1 MSRAASEPGT
11 GGPPS
16 VERTRNA
23 VFDLEIRHGTSRRTA
38 RAHRSGDRLD
48 WRPLMAVPKRKT
60 SKARRDQRRATH
72 SIEAPR
78 VNTCPQCGSPKRA
91 HRVCPTCGT
100 YKGRE
105 VEPLRLQAP

>member
-11 GGPPS
+11 CGPPS
-16 VERTRNA
+16 VGKARNA
-23 VFDLEIRHGTSRRTA
+23 VFDSEIRHGKARRPERNVQKPLHCA
-38 RAHRSGDRLD
+38 L
-48 WRPLMAVPKRKT
+48 LMAVPKRKS

-72 SIEAPR
+72 ALETPR

>member
-1 MSRAASEPGT
+1 MGRPVAG
-11 GGPPS
+11 
-16 VERTRNA
+16 
-23 VFDLEIRHGTSRRTA
+23 RRKLYQ
-38 RAHRSGDRLD
+38 RAHSARLP
-48 WRPLMAVPKRKT
+48 RLMAVPKRKT
-60 SKARRDQRRATH
+60 SKARRDKRRATH
-72 SIEAPR
+72 TVEAPR

>member
-1 MSRAASEPGT
+1 MVSMGRMAPICREHLTFCDTFGA
-11 GGPPS
+11 
-16 VERTRNA
+16 
-23 VFDLEIRHGTSRRTA
+23 L
-38 RAHRSGDRLD
+38 RLD

-72 SIEAPR
+72 KLEAPR

-91 HRVCPTCGT
+91 HRICPTCGT

-105 VEPLRLQAP
+105 VEPLRFDAP